1 MATINGNM
9 ATSIDYE
16 DKNIADR
23 DEVKDFLLDMGSS
36 IDQPTLIKTQ
46 VIVNE
51 LHTGGEVR
59 SVCMD
64 YEKGGD
70 KGKFTSFAAFTSTES
85 ADTVFNT
92 ITGKQGLSLDYVD
105 DVLGIWV
112 GDSTEPNEF
121 ITLI

>member
-1 MATINGNM
+1 MATITENM

-64 YEKGGD
+64 YEKGSD
-70 KGKFTSFAAFTSTES
+70 KGKFTSFAVFTSTDS
-85 ADTVFNT
+85 ADSVFNT
-92 ITGKQGLSLDYVD
+92 ITGKQALTLDFVD
-105 DVLGIWV
+105 DVLGIWI
-112 GDSTEPNEF
+112 GAGAEPDEF